1 MSLKLDNVQVSEV
14 KNVTDLRVD
23 RIVIDTQ
30 SQSMMII
37 YTKLDVDGNIIGSD
51 VLHTDDYLPFGIIK
65 SKIYDVLQDELGV
78 TGTVS

>member
-1 MSLKLDNVQVSEV
+1 MSLKLDNIQPSEV
-14 KNVTDLRVD
+14 KNITDLRVD

-30 SQSMMII
+30 SQGMII
-37 YTKLDVDGNIIGSD
+37 VYTKLDVNGNTIGSD
-51 VLHTDDYLPFGIIK
+51 VLHTNDYLPFGIIK